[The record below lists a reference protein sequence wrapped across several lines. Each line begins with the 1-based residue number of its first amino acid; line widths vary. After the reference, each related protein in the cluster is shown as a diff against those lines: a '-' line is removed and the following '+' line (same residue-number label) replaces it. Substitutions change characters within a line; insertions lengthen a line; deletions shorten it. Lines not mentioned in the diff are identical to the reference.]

1 MAEKVKRL
9 CPVCLTESVGGLPHR
24 YHKMGARKKGR
35 TQDELAAAARAV
47 IEHNAV
53 TAIVRDAVD
62 EARYPDYWRSKPKTR
77 AEYHREYYWRKVE
90 KRRATARESRKR
102 ARLTKKLRPLILD
115 LCRAVDLGRVTASW

>member
-1 MAEKVKRL
+1 MKRL
-9 CPVCLTESVGGLPHR
+9 CPICLAENTGGLPHR
-24 YHKMGARKKGR
+24 WHKMGARKKCR
-35 TQDELAAAARAV
+35 TQEELAAAARAV

-62 EARYPDYWRSKPKTR
+62 EARYPDHWRSKPKTR

-115 LCRAVDLGRVTASW
+115 LCRAVDLARVTASW

>member
-1 MAEKVKRL
+1 MKRL
-9 CPVCLTESVGGLPHR
+9 CPICLAENTGGLPHR
-24 YHKMGARKKGR
+24 WHKMGARKKGR

-62 EARYPDYWRSKPKTR
+62 EARYPDHWRSKPKTR
-77 AEYHREYYWRKVE
+77 AEYHREYYWRKIE

-115 LCRAVDLGRVTASW
+115 LCRAVDLARVTASW

>member
-9 CPVCLTESVGGLPHR
+9 CPICLAENTGGLPHR
-24 YHKMGARKKGR
+24 WHKMWARKKGR
-35 TQDELAAAARAV
+35 TLDELAAAARAV

-53 TAIVRDAVD
+53 TAIVFDAVD
-62 EARYPDYWRSKPKTR
+62 EARHPDHWRSKPKTR

-102 ARLTKKLRPLILD
+102 ARLIKKLRPLILD
-115 LCRAVDLGRVTASW
+115 LCHAVDLGRVTASW

>member
-9 CPVCLTESVGGLPHR
+9 CPICLAENTGGLPHR
-24 YHKMGARKKGR
+24 WHKMGARKKCR
-35 TQDELAAAARAV
+35 TQEELAAAARAV

-62 EARYPDYWRSKPKTR
+62 EARYPDHWRSKPKTR

-115 LCRAVDLGRVTASW
+115 LCRAVDLARVTASW

>member
-9 CPVCLTESVGGLPHR
+9 CPICLAENTGGLPHR
-24 YHKMGARKKGR
+24 WHKMGARKKGR
-35 TQDELAAAARAV
+35 TQEELAAAARAV

-62 EARYPDYWRSKPKTR
+62 EARYPDHWWSKPKTR

-115 LCRAVDLGRVTASW
+115 LCRAVDLARVTASW